1 MYIRHPLKTST
12 IWYVSFHIRVRSV
25 CDAHFPSFK
34 TYAMFVTR
42 IIFHLKRYVCDKHS
56 LSFKTLVMFVTC
68 IVFHLKRSYCSRRAI
83 FFIQNVRNVRNT
95 KLILSCSLHLAVTI
109 TFVHIFTS
117 KFFNESLR

>member
-25 CDAHFPSFK
+25 CDAPFPPFK

-56 LSFKTLVMFVTC
+56 LLLKTLVMFLTC
-68 IVFHLKRSYCSRRAI
+68 IK
-83 FFIQNVRNVRNT
+83 NVRIVRDVQSFSFKMFVMFAT
-95 KLILSCSLHLAVTI
+95 QIHIILQSAPRRNYYVLFIYLHRSSVMNL
-109 TFVHIFTS
+109 
-117 KFFNESLR
+117 